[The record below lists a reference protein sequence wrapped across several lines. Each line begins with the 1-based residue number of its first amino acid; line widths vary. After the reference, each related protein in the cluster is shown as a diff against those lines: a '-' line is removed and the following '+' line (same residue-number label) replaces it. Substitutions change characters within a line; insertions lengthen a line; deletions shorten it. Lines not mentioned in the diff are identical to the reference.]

1 MVLSA
6 VSTFL
11 RKEGTTTSTITLN
24 MLELAMATEQLACRK
39 PLRMN
44 WAVVTDDKGQRQL
57 RMNWKLAA
65 QDD

>member
-1 MVLSA
+1 
-6 VSTFL
+6 
-11 RKEGTTTSTITLN
+11 